1 MSFDT
6 FKTTETK
13 VGDLDLRGTKC
24 PMNFVKTKLK
34 LDEIE
39 RGELL
44 EIFLDDGD
52 PIRNVP
58 RSVEAEGHEVLHTKK
73 FTDGTYS
80 ILVRR
85 G

>member
-1 MSFDT
+1 ML
-6 FKTTETK
+6 KTTEPT
-13 VGDLDLRGTKC
+13 VGDLDLRGTRC

-44 EIFLDDGD
+44 EIFLDGGD

-58 RSVEAEGHEVLHTKK
+58 RSVEAEGHEVLHTKRLI
-73 FTDGTYS
+73 DGTYS

>member
-1 MSFDT
+1 MSRA
-6 FKTTETK
+6 TEMS
-13 VGDLDLRGTKC
+13 VEDLDLRGTRC

-44 EIFLDDGD
+44 EIILDEGD

-58 RSVEAEGHEVLHTKK
+58 RSVEAEGHEVLRTKK
-73 FTDGTYS
+73 LTDGTYS
-80 ILVRR
+80 VLVRR

>member
-1 MSFDT
+1 MS
-6 FKTTETK
+6 KATEMS
-13 VGDLDLRGTKC
+13 VEDLDLRGTRC

-34 LDEIE
+34 LDEIG

-44 EIFLDDGD
+44 EIILDEGD

-58 RSVEAEGHEVLHTKK
+58 RSVEAEGHEVIHTKRLI
-73 FTDGTYS
+73 DGTYS
-80 ILVRR
+80 VLVRR